1 MNTPLLPFPSY
12 PLQLLQLVATLKWV
26 GMQRERLHRIVRKD
40 VIGNPSEILRNVLLA
55 LPTLE

>member
-1 MNTPLLPFPSY
+1 MNTPIPLSY
-12 PLQLLQLVATLKWV
+12 PLQLLQLVATLKWH
-26 GMQRERLHRIVRKD
+26 GLHRIVCKD

>member
-1 MNTPLLPFPSY
+1 MGCS
-12 PLQLLQLVATLKWV
+12 AK
-26 GMQRERLHRIVRKD
+26 RLHRIVRKD

>member
-1 MNTPLLPFPSY
+1 MNIPPPFLPSY
-12 PLQLLQLVATLKWV
+12 PLQLLQLVATFKWH